1 MCKHVPLFD
10 QFHHY
15 LPIVFFK
22 YIIPHINIYVKC
34 YFKKITPLHSMTG
47 KTTWPILSIAKKK
60 TKKYAF
66 GSISVTL
73 DATDAPKQVMSVSS
87 ETAIIITLHMF
98 SQSLRMCCWSILNYF
113 LIILAILT
121 LFALFWFISHLPC
134 NKDCVWVSWEFVLVF
149 KKNRW
154 IGFFLICVWCVKR
167 WKYVCCILW
176 MANEIE
182 VLLLPSADKISISLQ
197 T

>member
-1 MCKHVPLFD
+1 
-10 QFHHY
+10 
-15 LPIVFFK
+15 
-22 YIIPHINIYVKC
+22 
-34 YFKKITPLHSMTG
+34 
-47 KTTWPILSIAKKK
+47 
-60 TKKYAF
+60 
-66 GSISVTL
+66 L